1 MDSKPREE
9 KGENE
14 RNREAKKEK
23 GILSNLKLIWGSEV
37 GAGWGERKGGET
49 VFNVSL
55 GPHSSTSPD
64 QEQLGQWSIS

>member
-9 KGENE
+9 KDENE

-23 GILSNLKLIWGSEV
+23 RILPDLEINLGEQGWV
-37 GAGWGERKGGET
+37 GRRREI

-55 GPHSSTSPD
+55 GPHSSTSLD
-64 QEQLGQWSIS
+64 QEQFGQWSIS

>member
-9 KGENE
+9 KDENE

-23 GILSNLKLIWGSEV
+23 KRILSDLGINLGDQRS
-37 GAGWGERKGGET
+37 GGET

-55 GPHSSTSPD
+55 GPHSSASLD
-64 QEQLGQWSIS
+64 QEQFGQWSIS